1 MFIEEGFYDA
11 SNEFEVTVSDHFFGE
26 FSNSSNKLLEL
37 AEDSGVFEVFEAVT
51 ELLSGFTVDD
61 EESILDTTDGST
73 GTVTNIIVEYVAEV
87 IGTRDGNFVAILFVH
102 GGSFA
107 A

>member
-1 MFIEEGFYDA
+1 MFIKEGFDNA
-11 SNEFEVTVSDHFFGE
+11 SNEFEITVGDHFFGE
-26 FSNSSNKLLEL
+26 FSNSSNELLEL

-51 ELLSGFTVDD
+51 EFLSGLTVDD
-61 EESILDTTDGST
+61 EEGIFDATDGGT
-73 GTVTNIIVEYVAEV
+73 GTVANIVMEDVAEV

-102 GGSFA
+102 GGGFA